1 VALRRHA
8 RPADTVDGRT
18 PGRDLSHIAVV
29 VASGGV
35 FRHASPELLHHML
48 APVTTDH
55 AGGWKV
61 PARPRITV
69 DRRYVMA
76 AAGLLAHDRP
86 EAATG
91 LLADALADV

>member
-1 VALRRHA
+1 MKAEA
-8 RPADTVDGRT
+8 
-18 PGRDLSHIAVV
+18 IA
-29 VASGGV
+29 A
-35 FRHASPELLHHML
+35 FRHASPDLLRDML
-48 APVTTDH
+48 APVTSDH

-61 PARPRITV
+61 PAHPRTTV

-86 EAATG
+86 DAATG